1 MKILRSFLALSL
13 FISFCSSSVA
23 WAQETGGA
31 AWLVTRFEITASVPS
46 ADRSLQA
53 RALLTARNVG
63 RGAGSGLTLRI
74 DPQAEIKS
82 ASVGGAT
89 ATFRTS
95 PEARTN
101 LQRVSITLPSAVAPD
116 ATVSVTL
123 DYRLPVAT
131 NSGLEAIS
139 PVGSQFLPGSFWYPA
154 ANTSF
159 ALRGADT
166 APFRL
171 TVTDAGGE
179 TVVSSGNASGATF
192 EQTLNSQPFFLTGS
206 WDIAEGTGDARGISA
221 YLPKGAGGEERKQ
234 AEALMALAASAR
246 SFYAGVIGEAPDA
259 RIRLVAVRRG
269 AGFSESGTVLLDT
282 AAFRRAKIDSATAL
296 LVSEAVARLWLGGAT
311 TIRGEG
317 IGVVRDGLTRYLATL
332 FIEKQF
338 GREAAE
344 AERMRQ
350 RAAYASVAKRDAA
363 LSQTTPLD
371 ETYFTSVSNKG
382 AMVWRLSE
390 RTLGREA
397 FLGVLRAALQTGK
410 NEQNGLTLAS
420 LRAALAERG
429 GANLKTV
436 LDQGL
441 DQSTDMDL
449 MVGLPQQRGGQW
461 VAALRNL
468 GSYDAAITVAA
479 VTASGERLTV
489 DVNVPARN
497 FGEAVFQTAARIV
510 RVEVDPEKFYPQLD
524 YANDIMPR
532 ARSTQDDLAEALGL
546 FKRQDFAHAE
556 AIARE
561 LRVSSARMIEARI
574 LLGRALLAQNKMDEA
589 EKEFRAA
596 LDESLPT
603 PATLAWGNIGL
614 GEIALRKGQAGAA
627 ARYFNEAVRADAE
640 YPSTLAARAGRIK
653 AEAAAA
659 SAPAPDDSAQ
669 KFIALLDQTIKSGR
683 KAEIDALIVPGE
695 LTGFSKGIVGSQP
708 ELWQTRVLRTEAL
721 DANRLAADVSLNVK
735 QLGTEQSGTAVLIL
749 ARVGGGWK
757 LADIQFFEVG

>member
-1 MKILRSFLALSL
+1 MKILRPFLALSL
-13 FISFCSSSVA
+13 FISFCSSSVV
-23 WAQETGGA
+23 WAQETTSA
-31 AWLVTRFEITASVPS
+31 AWLVTRFDITASAPS
-46 ADRSLQA
+46 AGRALQA
-53 RALLTARNVG
+53 RALLTLRNVG
-63 RGAGSGLTLRI
+63 RGAGTSLTLRI

-89 ATFRTS
+89 AVFRAS

-101 LQRVSITLPSAVAPD
+101 LQRVTITLASAVAPD
-116 ATVSVTL
+116 ASVSVAL

-131 NSGLEAIS
+131 NSGLESVS
-139 PVGSQFLPGSFWYPA
+139 PLGSQFLPASFWYPA

-192 EQTLNSQPFFLTGS
+192 EQPLNSQPFFLTGS
-206 WDIAEGTGDARGISA
+206 WDIAEGTNDARGVSA
-221 YLPKGAGGEERKQ
+221 YLPKGAGAEERKQ
-234 AEALMALAASAR
+234 AEALMSLAANAR
-246 SFYAGVIGEAPDA
+246 TFYAGSIGEAPDA
-259 RIRLVAVRRG
+259 RIRLVSVTRG
-269 AGFSESGTVLLDT
+269 TGFSESGTVLLDG

-296 LVSEAVARLWLGGAT
+296 LVAEAVARLWIGGAT
-311 TIRGEG
+311 ALRGEG
-317 IGVVRDGLTRYLATL
+317 VGVVRDGLSRYLATM

-338 GREAAE
+338 GRESAE
-344 AERMRQ
+344 AELLRQ
-350 RAAYASVAKRDAA
+350 RAAYASVAKRDMA
-363 LSQTTPLD
+363 LSQTTPLN

-382 AMVWRLSE
+382 AMIWRLADRS
-390 RTLGREA
+390 LGRDA
-397 FLGVLRAALQTGK
+397 FLSVVRAALQNGK
-410 NEQNGLTLAS
+410 SDQNGLTLAS
-420 LRAALAERG
+420 LRAALAEKG
-429 GANLKTV
+429 GATLRNI

-441 DQSTDMDL
+441 DQPTDMDL

-468 GSYDAAITVAA
+468 GSYDAAVTVAA
-479 VTASGERLTV
+479 VTASGERLTTEAT
-489 DVNVPARN
+489 VPTRN
-497 FGEAVFQTAARIV
+497 FGEAVFQTAARVV
-510 RVEVDPEKFYPQLD
+510 RVEVDPDKLYPQLD

-546 FKRQDFAHAE
+546 FKRQDYARAE
-556 AIARE
+556 SIARE
-561 LRVSSARMIEARI
+561 LLVSSARMREARI
-574 LLGRALLAQNKMDEA
+574 LLARALLAQNKTDEA

-614 GEIALRKGQAGAA
+614 GEIAMRKGQAAAA
-627 ARYFNEAVRADAE
+627 ARHFNEAVRADAE

-653 AEAAAA
+653 AEAAAG

-683 KAEIDALIVPGE
+683 KAEIDALIIPGE
-695 LTGFSKGIVGSQP
+695 VTGFSKGIVGSQP

-749 ARVGGGWK
+749 ARTGGAWK
-757 LADIQFFEVG
+757 LADIQFFEVR